1 MLFYTS
7 FFLLQYILVLNA
19 LYPQACQSKKKEI
32 LQVMSFSIQRTVLK
46 YDKQMATFLENL
58 ETTSLT
64 FQRSVG
70 GWSKLTLVYLVS
82 SRGQRLHLQ
91 NRCVMQNISFQC
103 SGLNVVSLLP
113 HSEK

>member
-1 MLFYTS
+1 
-7 FFLLQYILVLNA
+7 
-19 LYPQACQSKKKEI
+19 
-32 LQVMSFSIQRTVLK
+32 MSFSIQRSVLK

-82 SRGQRLHLQ
+82 SRGKGYTYRIDVLCKTYPF
-91 NRCVMQNISFQC
+91 NE
-103 SGLNVVSLLP
+103 VV
-113 HSEK
+113 

>member
-1 MLFYTS
+1 MLCTLKHVS
-7 FFLLQYILVLNA
+7 Q
-19 LYPQACQSKKKEI
+19 KKKEI

-82 SRGQRLHLQ
+82 SRGRRLHLQ